1 MDIRPARRAGP
12 VAENVLILTAV
23 ESARRHAAR
32 HRGEYAPRQSAK
44 ARRSIA
50 GAHPLI
56 PNLDQHTPMM
66 QQYLRIKADYPDTL
80 VLYRMGDFYEVF
92 FDDARK
98 AHRLLDITLTTRGQ
112 SAGEPVVM
120 AGVPAHSIESYLAR
134 LIKLGEAVAIAEQV
148 GEVGSSKGPVERKVV
163 RVVTPGTVTDT
174 ELLAERQDTVL
185 LAVFSAR
192 ARCGLAW
199 LALAEGR
206 LGLTE
211 CTEAELPTW
220 LARLAPAEI
229 LVSPEGA
236 PAAVRQGGV
245 AVVNRPAWQFDAD
258 LGVRKLCE
266 LLDVATLAGFNAHE
280 LPRAHAAAAALV
292 SYAEHTAGGARRALG
307 HVTSVAVEHASD
319 LLELPPATLRNLEI
333 TQTLR
338 GEAAPTLLSLLDTCR
353 TGMGSRLLR
362 LWLTNPLR
370 ERTQAR
376 ERHDAIAVLADH
388 GAEPLRQ
395 ALRGVS
401 DVQRI
406 AARIALRQVRPREL
420 AGLRDTLALLP
431 QLAACLPPGHCTPG
445 ALVDHDLDE
454 AVAAAPVEPLLADDA
469 AEPLLADA
477 GTSALLERLRA
488 ALQPDPAIG
497 LRLAATVAAEPA
509 VLLRDG
515 GVIAAGF
522 DPELDE
528 LRAIATNCDDFLVA
542 LEARERERTGIP
554 NLRVQYNKVHGF
566 YIEVTSS
573 YLERVPVEYLRRQT
587 LKNAERFITPELRAF
602 EDKALS
608 AQERSLQREKLLYE
622 ALLDDLQGRLSTL
635 GALARALSSLDVLA
649 ALSERARTLG
659 WCRPEFVNHPCL
671 DIERGRHPVVEAR
684 LSETGGGN
692 FIANDCRLDAKTRML
707 VITGPNMGGKST
719 FMRQVALIALLA
731 AMGSYVPAQRCRLGP
746 IDAIHTRIGAAD
758 DLANAQSTFMLE
770 MTEAAAIIH
779 GATERSLVLM
789 DEIGRGTSTFDGLAL
804 AGAIATHLHEK
815 NRSFTLFATHYF
827 ELTAFPERHHGAL
840 NMHVSAAESGDQI
853 VFLHAIEAGPASRS
867 YGVQVAKLAGMPA
880 GLVRQARATLEALE
894 SERTSGEAQVDLFA
908 APAAADAAASAQG
921 PSRAEAALMAL
932 DPDQLAPRE
941 ALEALYRLK
950 ALLPKE

>member
-1 MDIRPARRAGP
+1 
-12 VAENVLILTAV
+12 
-23 ESARRHAAR
+23 
-32 HRGEYAPRQSAK
+32 
-44 ARRSIA
+44 
-50 GAHPLI
+50 
-56 PNLDQHTPMM
+56 MM
-66 QQYLRIKADYPDTL
+66 QQYLGLKADHPETL
-80 VLYRMGDFYEVF
+80 LFYRMGDFYEVF

-98 AHRLLDITLTTRGQ
+98 ANRLLDITLTTRGASNGQ
-112 SAGEPVVM
+112 PVVM
-120 AGVPAHSIESYLAR
+120 AGVPVHALESYLAR
-134 LIKLGEAVAIAEQV
+134 LVKLGEAVAIAEQV
-148 GEVGSSKGPVERKVV
+148 GEVGASKGPVERKVV
-163 RVVTPGTVTDT
+163 RVVTPGTVTDS
-174 ELLAERQDTVL
+174 ELLAERQETVL
-185 LAVFSAR
+185 LAVHANR
-192 ARCGLAW
+192 ARVGLAW

-206 LGLTE
+206 LGLGE
-211 CTEAELPTW
+211 CTEAELPSW
-220 LARLAPAEI
+220 LARLVPAEI
-229 LVSPEGA
+229 LVSTEGA
-236 PAAVRQGGV
+236 PMAVRQGV
-245 AVVNRPAWQFDAD
+245 VSVVNRPAWQFDTELGLRKLHEL
-258 LGVRKLCE
+258 LGVT
-266 LLDVATLAGFNAHE
+266 TLAGFNAHE

-292 SYAEHTAGGARRALG
+292 SYAEHTSGGAKSALG
-307 HVTSVAVEHASD
+307 HVKSLHVDKASE
-319 LLELPPATLRNLEI
+319 LLELPPATLRNLEL

-353 TGMGSRLLR
+353 TGMGSRQLR
-362 LWLTNPLR
+362 HWLTHPMR
-370 ERTQAR
+370 ERQDAT
-376 ERHDAIAVLADH
+376 ERHDAIAVLAAHDP
-388 GAEPLRQ
+388 EPLRQ

-406 AARIALRQVRPREL
+406 VARIALRQVRPREL

-431 QLAACLPPGHCTPG
+431 QLVQCLPPDHCRPSNVAIEPELDDLGDG
-445 ALVDHDLDE
+445 A
-454 AVAAAPVEPLLADDA
+454 
-469 AEPLLADA
+469 
-477 GTSALLERLRA
+477 TSALLLRLHD
-488 ALQPDPAIG
+488 ALHPDPRIGQHLTAAI
-497 LRLAATVAAEPA
+497 AAEPA

-515 GVIAAGF
+515 GVIASGF
-522 DPELDE
+522 DAELDE

-542 LEARERERTGIP
+542 LEARERERTGIG

-573 YLERVPVEYLRRQT
+573 GLDKVPADYQRRQT

-608 AQERSLQREKLLYE
+608 AQERSLSREKLLWE
-622 ALLDDLQGRLSTL
+622 TLLDQLQDTL
-635 GALARALSSLDVLA
+635 GVLGELARALASLD
-649 ALSERARTLG
+649 ALCALTERATTLG

-684 LSETGGGN
+684 LAETGGGN
-692 FIANDCRLDAKTRML
+692 FIANDCRLDARTRML
-707 VITGPNMGGKST
+707 IVTGPNMGGKST
-719 FMRQVALIALLA
+719 FMRQVALITLLA
-731 AMGSYVPAQRCRLGP
+731 AIGSYVPAARCRLGP

-758 DLANAQSTFMLE
+758 DLANAQSTFMVE

-779 GATERSLVLM
+779 SATDRSLVLM

-804 AGAIATHLHEK
+804 AGAIASHLHEK

-827 ELTAFPERHHGAL
+827 ELTDFPTKHAGAL

-894 SERTSGEAQVDLFA
+894 AQQNSGQAQVDLFA
-908 APAAADAAASAQG
+908 APAAADAAAAAAG

-950 ALLPKE
+950 ALLPKD